1 MWGTTIEEKH
11 FSWGKSLRNNFVS
24 SKFLFLKTVSSFFSP
39 KSKFT
44 QKQIPQFF
52 SSKQIFS
59 SKMLFL
65 RDVSIKY
72 VMHDILYRMQHL
84 SLQERAAFSATV
96 CLRRCGKIVM
106 HILMRSRDG
115 AWAQYTT
122 HLAGNRVR
130 SLRNL
135 TLFATSRLLFC
146 SSPVSVWGWSAP
158 FTLMH
163 FLCMGGGWA

>member
-1 MWGTTIEEKH
+1 MCARCETLR
-11 FSWGKSLRNNFVS
+11 SLRRHDCYSAARPFPYEVGPHPS
-24 SKFLFLKTVSSFFSP
+24 PWCIFYAWVVGGHKFF
-39 KSKFT
+39 
-44 QKQIPQFF
+44 
-52 SSKQIFS
+52 
-59 SKMLFL
+59 FL

-115 AWAQYTT
+115 VWAQYIT

>member
-1 MWGTTIEEKH
+1 MR
-11 FSWGKSLRNNFVS
+11 LVR
-24 SKFLFLKTVSSFFSP
+24 TVHLDAFFYARVRGWAY
-39 KSKFT
+39 
-44 QKQIPQFF
+44 FF
-52 SSKQIFS
+52 
-59 SKMLFL
+59 FL

-115 AWAQYTT
+115 AWAQYIT

-163 FLCMGGGWA
+163 FLCMGGGWAKKKSSNEPGATPIRWVLFYLKTNWGQAKAKRKQS